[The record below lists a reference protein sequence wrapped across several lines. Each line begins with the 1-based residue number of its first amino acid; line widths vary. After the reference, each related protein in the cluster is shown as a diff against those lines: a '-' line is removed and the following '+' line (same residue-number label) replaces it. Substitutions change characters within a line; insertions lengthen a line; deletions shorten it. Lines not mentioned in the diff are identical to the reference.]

1 MFTIKQPSRIIFG
14 KNTAHEF
21 QFPKKS
27 LVITSSGS
35 KSRNWFS
42 YTGID
47 EKLVFDSVKPNPSM
61 EIVEEIISL
70 YQNLDFDYVIGIGG
84 GSVLDVSKYV
94 GFKLNK
100 PKISVPTTFGSGSE
114 ITRISVLKINS
125 KKKGFHDDGLIS
137 DISIIDSNFL
147 IDTPHSV
154 YRNSAID
161 ACAQC
166 SEAYDSKS
174 GNIFT
179 KFLCSK
185 AFDCL
190 EEGIL
195 NNSKEKLAFGSLLT
209 GLGFGNSSTT
219 LGHALSYPFSNE
231 GIPHGHALAFTTTIA
246 HKFNKSQFF
255 GRFQNLVKKLDFP
268 PISLKQNLSDAADII
283 ITDRKHLD
291 NNPIKITKKNIIYL
305 LEIINQNKT
314 NNFS

>member
-1 MFTIKQPSRIIFG
+1 MFTIKQPSKIIFG

-27 LVITSSGS
+27 LVITSSS
-35 KSRNWFS
+35 AKSRNWFS

-47 EKLVFDSVKPNPSM
+47 EKLVFDSVKSNPSM
-61 EIVEEIISL
+61 ETVEEIIL
-70 YQNLDFDYVIGIGG
+70 HYQNSDFDYVIGIGG

-114 ITRISVLKINS
+114 ITRISVLKING
-125 KKKGFHDDGLIS
+125 KKKSFHDDGLIS
-137 DISIIDSNFL
+137 DVSIIDSNFL
-147 IDTPHSV
+147 SDTPHSV

-174 GNIFT
+174 GNMFT

-185 AFDCL
+185 AFDYL
-190 EEGIL
+190 EDGIL
-195 NNSKEKLAFGSLLT
+195 NDSNEKLAFGSLLT

-231 GIPHGHALAFTTTIA
+231 GLPHGHALAFTTVAA
-246 HKFNKSQFF
+246 HNFNKSRFF
-255 GRFQNLVKKLDFP
+255 KRFQNLVKKLDFP
-268 PISLKQNLSDAADII
+268 PISLKQNLTKAADII
-283 ITDRKHLD
+283 MVDKKHLD
-291 NNPIKITKKNIIYL
+291 NNPKKITKKNVLHL
-305 LEIINQNKT
+305 LETIN
-314 NNFS
+314 

>member
-1 MFTIKQPSRIIFG
+1 MFTIKQPSKIIFG
-14 KNTAHEF
+14 KNAAHEF

-61 EIVEEIISL
+61 ETVEEIISL
-70 YQNLDFDYVIGIGG
+70 YQNLDFNYIIGIGG

-114 ITRISVLKINS
+114 ITRISVLNING
-125 KKKGFHDDGLIS
+125 KKKSFHNDGLIS

-147 IDTPHSV
+147 IDMPHSI

-185 AFDCL
+185 AFDYL
-190 EEGIL
+190 EDGIL
-195 NNSKEKLAFGSLLT
+195 NDSNEKLAFGSLLT

-231 GIPHGHALAFTTTIA
+231 GLPHGHALAFTTVAA
-246 HKFNKSQFF
+246 HNFNKSRFF
-255 GRFQNLVKKLDFP
+255 ERFQNLVKKLDFP
-268 PISLKQNLSDAADII
+268 PISLKQNLNDAADII
-283 ITDRKHLD
+283 MTDRKHLD
-291 NNPIKITKKNIIYL
+291 NNPKKITKKNVHHL
-305 LEIINQNKT
+305 LECINENKA

>member
-14 KNTAHEF
+14 KNTANEF

-27 LVITSSGS
+27 LVITSPGA

-114 ITRISVLKINS
+114 ITRISVLKING
-125 KKKGFHDDGLIS
+125 KKKSFHNDGLIS

-147 IDTPHSV
+147 NDTPHSV

-174 GNIFT
+174 GNIYT
-179 KFLCSK
+179 RFLCKK
-185 AFDCL
+185 AFDFL
-190 EEGIL
+190 EDGIL
-195 NNSKEKLAFGSLLT
+195 NKNDEKCFL
-209 GLGFGNSSTT
+209 
-219 LGHALSYPFSNE
+219 P
-231 GIPHGHALAFTTTIA
+231 
-246 HKFNKSQFF
+246 
-255 GRFQNLVKKLDFP
+255 
-268 PISLKQNLSDAADII
+268 
-283 ITDRKHLD
+283 
-291 NNPIKITKKNIIYL
+291 
-305 LEIINQNKT
+305 
-314 NNFS
+314 

>member
-1 MFTIKQPSRIIFG
+1 MFTIKQPSKIIFG
-14 KNTAHEF
+14 KNAAHEF

-70 YQNLDFDYVIGIGG
+70 FQNSDFNYVIGIGG

-100 PKISVPTTFGSGSE
+100 LKISVPTTFGSGSE
-114 ITRISVLKINS
+114 ITRISVLKING
-125 KKKGFHDDGLIS
+125 KKKSFHNDGLIS
-137 DISIIDSNFL
+137 DVSIIDSNFL
-147 IDTPHSV
+147 NDTPHSV

-174 GNIFT
+174 GNVFT

-185 AFDCL
+185 AFDYL
-190 EEGIL
+190 EDGIL
-195 NNSKEKLAFGSLLT
+195 NESKEKLAFGSLLT

-219 LGHALSYPFSNE
+219 LGHALSYPFQTRVF
-231 GIPHGHALAFTTTIA
+231 HTVMH
-246 HKFNKSQFF
+246 
-255 GRFQNLVKKLDFP
+255 
-268 PISLKQNLSDAADII
+268 
-283 ITDRKHLD
+283 
-291 NNPIKITKKNIIYL
+291 
-305 LEIINQNKT
+305 
-314 NNFS
+314 

>member
-1 MFTIKQPSRIIFG
+1 M
-14 KNTAHEF
+14 
-21 QFPKKS
+21 
-27 LVITSSGS
+27 
-35 KSRNWFS
+35 
-42 YTGID
+42 
-47 EKLVFDSVKPNPSM
+47 
-61 EIVEEIISL
+61 
-70 YQNLDFDYVIGIGG
+70 DFNYIIGIGG

-100 PKISVPTTFGSGSE
+100 AKIAVPTTFGSGSE
-114 ITRISVLKINS
+114 TTQISVLKING
-125 KKKGFHDDGLIS
+125 KKKSFHNDGLIP
-137 DISIIDSNFL
+137 DISVIDSNFL

-179 KFLCSK
+179 KFLCSR
-185 AFDCL
+185 AFDYL

-195 NNSKEKLAFGSLLT
+195 NDSKEKLAFGSLLT

-231 GIPHGHALAFTTTIA
+231 GISHGHALAFTTTVA
-246 HKFNKSQFF
+246 HNFNKSQFF
-255 GRFQNLVKKLDFP
+255 ERFQNLVKKLDFP
-268 PISLKQNLSDAADII
+268 PISLKQNLNEATDII
-283 ITDRKHLD
+283 MADRKHLD
-291 NNPIKITKKNIIYL
+291 NNPKKITKGNVLRL

>member
-1 MFTIKQPSRIIFG
+1 MFTIKQPSKIIFG

-27 LVITSSGS
+27 LIITSSGS

-47 EKLVFDSVKPNPSM
+47 EKLVFDSVKSNPSM
-61 EIVEEIISL
+61 ETVEEIISL
-70 YQNLDFDYVIGIGG
+70 FQNSEFNYVIGIGG
-84 GSVLDVSKYV
+84 GSVLDVAKYV

-100 PKISVPTTFGSGSE
+100 LKISVPTTFGSGSE
-114 ITRISVLKINS
+114 ITRISVLKING
-125 KKKGFHDDGLIS
+125 KKKSFHDDGIIS

-147 IDTPHSV
+147 NDTPHSV

-174 GNIFT
+174 GNMFT

-185 AFDCL
+185 AFDYL
-190 EEGIL
+190 EDGIL
-195 NNSKEKLAFGSLLT
+195 NETNEKLAFGSLLT

-231 GIPHGHALAFTTTIA
+231 GIPHGHALAFTTATA
-246 HKFNKSQFF
+246 HNFNKSQFYE
-255 GRFQNLVKKLDFP
+255 RFQNLVK
-268 PISLKQNLSDAADII
+268 NLQF
-283 ITDRKHLD
+283 L
-291 NNPIKITKKNIIYL
+291 PL
-305 LEIINQNKT
+305 
-314 NNFS
+314 

>member
-1 MFTIKQPSRIIFG
+1 MFTIKQPSKINFG

-47 EKLVFDSVKPNPSM
+47 EKLVFDSVKSNPSM
-61 EIVEEIISL
+61 ETVEEIISL
-70 YQNLDFDYVIGIGG
+70 FQNSDFNYVIGIGG
-84 GSVLDVSKYV
+84 GSVLDVAKYV

-100 PKISVPTTFGSGSE
+100 LKISVPTTFGSGSE
-114 ITRISVLKINS
+114 ITRISVLKING

-195 NNSKEKLAFGSLLT
+195 NDSKEKLAFGSLLT

-255 GRFQNLVKKLDFP
+255 GRFQNLVKKLNFP

-283 ITDRKHLD
+283 TIDRKHLD

>member
-1 MFTIKQPSRIIFG
+1 MEKTPRMNFNSQ
-14 KNTAHEF
+14 
-21 QFPKKS
+21 KKS
-27 LVITSSGS
+27 LVITSSGA

-61 EIVEEIISL
+61 ETVEEIIL
-70 YQNLDFDYVIGIGG
+70 HYQNSDFDYVIGIGG

-114 ITRISVLKINS
+114 ITRISVLKING
-125 KKKGFHDDGLIS
+125 KKKSFHDDGLIS
-137 DISIIDSNFL
+137 DVSIIDSNFL
-147 IDTPHSV
+147 SDTPHSV

-185 AFDCL
+185 AFDYL
-190 EEGIL
+190 EDGIL
-195 NNSKEKLAFGSLLT
+195 NDSNEKLAFGSLLT

-231 GIPHGHALAFTTTIA
+231 GLPHGHALAFTTVAA
-246 HKFNKSQFF
+246 HNFNKSRFF
-255 GRFQNLVKKLDFP
+255 ERFQNLVKKLDFP
-268 PISLKQNLSDAADII
+268 PISLKQNLNDAADII
-283 ITDRKHLD
+283 MTDRKHLD
-291 NNPIKITKKNIIYL
+291 NNPKKITKKNVHHL
-305 LEIINQNKT
+305 LECINENKA

>member
-1 MFTIKQPSRIIFG
+1 MFTIKQPSKIIFG

-27 LVITSSGS
+27 LVITSSS
-35 KSRNWFS
+35 AKSRNWFS

-61 EIVEEIISL
+61 ETVEEIIL
-70 YQNLDFDYVIGIGG
+70 HYQNSDFDYVIGIGG

-114 ITRISVLKINS
+114 ITRISVLKING
-125 KKKGFHDDGLIS
+125 KKKSFHDDGLIS
-137 DISIIDSNFL
+137 DVSIIDSNFL
-147 IDTPHSV
+147 SDTPHSV

-185 AFDCL
+185 AFDYL
-190 EEGIL
+190 EDGIL
-195 NNSKEKLAFGSLLT
+195 NDSNEKLAFGSLLT

-231 GIPHGHALAFTTTIA
+231 GLPHGHALAFTTVAA
-246 HKFNKSQFF
+246 HNFNKSRFF
-255 GRFQNLVKKLDFP
+255 ERFKNLVKKLDFP
-268 PISLKQNLSDAADII
+268 PISLKQNLNDAADII
-283 ITDRKHLD
+283 MTDREHLD
-291 NNPIKITKKNIIYL
+291 NNPKKITKKNVHHL
-305 LEIINQNKT
+305 LECINENKA

>member
-14 KNTAHEF
+14 KNTANEF

-27 LVITSSGS
+27 LVITSPGA

-125 KKKGFHDDGLIS
+125 KKKW
-137 DISIIDSNFL
+137 
-147 IDTPHSV
+147 
-154 YRNSAID
+154 
-161 ACAQC
+161 
-166 SEAYDSKS
+166 
-174 GNIFT
+174 
-179 KFLCSK
+179 
-185 AFDCL
+185 
-190 EEGIL
+190 
-195 NNSKEKLAFGSLLT
+195 
-209 GLGFGNSSTT
+209 
-219 LGHALSYPFSNE
+219 FS
-231 GIPHGHALAFTTTIA
+231 
-246 HKFNKSQFF
+246 
-255 GRFQNLVKKLDFP
+255 
-268 PISLKQNLSDAADII
+268 
-283 ITDRKHLD
+283 
-291 NNPIKITKKNIIYL
+291 
-305 LEIINQNKT
+305 
-314 NNFS
+314 

>member
-1 MFTIKQPSRIIFG
+1 MFTIKQPSKIIFG

-27 LVITSSGS
+27 LVITSSS
-35 KSRNWFS
+35 AKSRNWFS

-61 EIVEEIISL
+61 ETVEEIIL
-70 YQNLDFDYVIGIGG
+70 HYQNSDFDYVIGIGG

-114 ITRISVLKINS
+114 ITRISVLKING
-125 KKKGFHDDGLIS
+125 KKKSFHDDGLIS
-137 DISIIDSNFL
+137 DVSIIDSNFL
-147 IDTPHSV
+147 SDTPHSV

-185 AFDCL
+185 AFDYL
-190 EEGIL
+190 EDGIL
-195 NNSKEKLAFGSLLT
+195 NDSNEKLAFGSLLT

-231 GIPHGHALAFTTTIA
+231 GLPHGHALAFTTVAA
-246 HKFNKSQFF
+246 HNFNKSRFF
-255 GRFQNLVKKLDFP
+255 ERFQNLVKKLDFP
-268 PISLKQNLSDAADII
+268 PISLKQNLNEAVDII
-283 ITDRKHLD
+283 MTDRKHLD
-291 NNPIKITKKNIIYL
+291 NNPKKITKKNVLHL

>member
-1 MFTIKQPSRIIFG
+1 MFTIKQPSKIIFG

-27 LVITSSGS
+27 LVITSPSA

-61 EIVEEIISL
+61 ETVEEIIL
-70 YQNLDFDYVIGIGG
+70 HYQNSDFDYVIGIGG

-114 ITRISVLKINS
+114 ITRISVLKING
-125 KKKGFHDDGLIS
+125 KKKSFHDDGLIS
-137 DISIIDSNFL
+137 DVSIIDSNFL
-147 IDTPHSV
+147 SDTPHSV

-179 KFLCSK
+179 KFLCSQT
-185 AFDCL
+185 FDYL
-190 EEGIL
+190 EDGIL
-195 NNSKEKLAFGSLLT
+195 NDSNEKLAFGSLLT

-231 GIPHGHALAFTTTIA
+231 GLPHGHALAFTTAAA
-246 HKFNKSQFF
+246 HNFNKS
-255 GRFQNLVKKLDFP
+255 RFYERFKNLVKNLDFP
-268 PISLKQNLSDAADII
+268 PISLKQNLHEATDII
-283 ITDRKHLD
+283 MTDKKHLD
-291 NNPIKITKKNIIYL
+291 NNPKKITKKNVLYL

-314 NNFS
+314 N